1 MAHQEGAL
9 LVLTLL
15 CLDSVLRGVRG
26 DGVKEND
33 QPERRY
39 ALIGAGVGLFLAIMF
54 VAVKLCM
61 IKRHMLDNGYHSA
74 GLKAPGYIEE
84 KHQTFQISP
93 EDQHHISPE
102 TNTRSALISPEDQHQ
117 TSALLHLELLEATGI
132 HAFPQNYFWN
142 LIPYHTCSFILVA
155 QLILT
160 KFKMVANFLKVLS
173 V

>member
-1 MAHQEGAL
+1 MAHQKGAL

-74 GLKAPGYIEE
+74 ADDSVRSQSLRTQSTRLHRREAPDI
-84 KHQTFQISP
+84 P
-93 EDQHHISPE
+93 DQP
-102 TNTRSALISPEDQHQ
+102 
-117 TSALLHLELLEATGI
+117 
-132 HAFPQNYFWN
+132 
-142 LIPYHTCSFILVA
+142 
-155 QLILT
+155 
-160 KFKMVANFLKVLS
+160 
-173 V
+173 

>member
-117 TSALLHLELLEATGI
+117 TFQISPEVQ
-132 HAFPQNYFWN
+132 P
-142 LIPYHTCSFILVA
+142 
-155 QLILT
+155 
-160 KFKMVANFLKVLS
+160 
-173 V
+173 

>member
-93 EDQHHISPE
+93 E
-102 TNTRSALISPEDQHQ
+102 TNTRHSRSALRSNPEDQHQ
-117 TSALLHLELLEATGI
+117 IS
-132 HAFPQNYFWN
+132 PDQ
-142 LIPYHTCSFILVA
+142 P
-155 QLILT
+155 
-160 KFKMVANFLKVLS
+160 
-173 V
+173 